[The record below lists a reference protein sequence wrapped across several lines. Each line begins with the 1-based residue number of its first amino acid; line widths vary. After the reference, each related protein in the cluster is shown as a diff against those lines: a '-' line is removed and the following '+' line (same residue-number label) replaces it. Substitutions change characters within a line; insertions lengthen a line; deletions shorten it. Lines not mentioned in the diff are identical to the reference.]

1 MARTISEDNLRKLFG
16 SLSRARIL
24 VLLFAH
30 LGRKFYQREIMYET
44 GLALQPVQRELT
56 NLVRLGIL
64 QKQETQNRVY
74 YQINRESSL
83 YKPLIEICES
93 APGPSD

>member
-56 NLVRLGIL
+56 NLVGLGIL

-74 YQINRESSL
+74 YQIDRESSL
-83 YKPLIEICES
+83 FKPLIEICKF